1 VQLLMDRELPPESRK
16 EILDLAATAPR
27 VRGVHGL
34 RTHRSGQ
41 TVMIQMH
48 LELDDQL
55 PLVEAH
61 RAALAVEQRLRERYP
76 DADIIIHQDPASLG
90 DETDAEDMPPTGAS
104 DTAGI
109 RAG

>member
-1 VQLLMDRELPPESRK
+1 LPAESR
-16 EILDLAATAPR
+16 EAILALAGAVEP

-41 TVMIQMH
+41 TAVIQLH

-55 PLVEAH
+55 PLIEAH
-61 RAALAVEQRLRERYP
+61 RAAMAVERRLRERYP

-90 DETDAEDMPPTGAS
+90 DETLA
-104 DTAGI
+104 AGPAAAQEVGPAPVL
-109 RAG
+109 RAD